1 MTETIVERL
10 EAMLAQG
17 QDSHLLRFGLASAY
31 FNQKSYRNAL
41 VHLTRCVEQEPAHSA
56 AWKLLGRSYQALG
69 QRADAVNAFEQGLKV
84 AQANGDKQVE
94 REITVFLK
102 KLTKQA

>member
-1 MTETIVERL
+1 MTDAMLERL

-17 QDSHLLRFGLASAY
+17 QDNQLLRFGLGSVY
-31 FNQKSYRNAL
+31 FGQKSYRNAL
-41 VHLTRCVEQEPAHSA
+41 FHLKVCIEQEPTHSA

-69 QRADAVNAFEQGLKV
+69 LDDDAIRVYQQGLKV
-84 AQANGDKQVE
+84 AQTNGDKQVE

-102 KLTKQA
+102 KLTK